1 MSTSKEFALYSY
13 FRSSA
18 SYRVRIAL
26 EIKSIDYE
34 YRTIHLLNNGGE
46 QHSAEYLKLNPSR
59 EVPTLVHYAIGSP
72 EPIVLGQ
79 SVAIIDYL
87 DQKVPT
93 PRLFPPSSQQRG
105 LVLQACEIMNSGS
118 QPLHNLR
125 VLKKLVDDFK
135 ISEDQKTEWTR
146 HWINYGLQSFEAT
159 VKPHSGKFSFGD
171 TVTAADCFLIPQLA
185 NADRFQVSTAPYPVL
200 EKIRSSCEKIPAF
213 AKASPSAQSDSPKT

>member
-1 MSTSKEFALYSY
+1 MSTSKEFVLYSY

-46 QHSAEYLKLNPSR
+46 QHGADYTKLNPSR
-59 EVPTLVHYAIGSP
+59 EVPTLIHNAAASSS
-72 EPIVLGQ
+72 PIVLGQ

-87 DQKVPT
+87 DRAVPT
-93 PRLFPPSSQQRG
+93 PRLFPENAHHRA
-105 LVLQACEIMNSGS
+105 LVLQACEIINSGS

-146 HWINYGLQSFEAT
+146 HWIRYGFEAFEAA
-159 VKPHSGKFSFGD
+159 VKAHSGKFSFGD
-171 TVTAADCFLIPQLA
+171 SVTAADCFLIPQLA
-185 NADRFQVSTAPYPVL
+185 NADRFQISTAPYPIL
-200 EKIRSSCEKIPAF
+200 EKIRANCEKIPAF
-213 AKASPSAQSDSPKT
+213 VKASPAQQMDFPKT